1 MAKRPEFKESKYPD
15 AKGKFKELSC
25 EKLARYIISSRKGNK
40 RAIIGSLNQQY
51 VFNRKKNPSYAKKM
65 VCTRNRVNKILDKK

>member
-25 EKLARYIISSRKGNK
+25 EKLARYMISSRKGNK
-40 RAIIGSLNQQY
+40 RAIIG
-51 VFNRKKNPSYAKKM
+51 
-65 VCTRNRVNKILDKK
+65 

>member
-25 EKLARYIISSRKGNK
+25 ANLAKYMISSRKGNK
-40 RAIIGSLNQQY
+40 RAIIGSLNQQI
-51 VFNRKKNPSYAKKM
+51 VFNRKKILRMQKKWF
-65 VCTRNRVNKILDKK
+65 VRVIR

>member
-25 EKLARYIISSRKGNK
+25 EKLARYMISSRKGNK
-40 RAIIGSLNQQY
+40 RAIIGSLNSSTY
-51 VFNRKKNPSYAKKM
+51 STERKTLRTQKKWFALE
-65 VCTRNRVNKILDKK
+65 TG